1 MARATSTLAAL
12 MGFLVAA
19 GVPTGLANGQEVP
32 LRAGSIQ
39 LETEFAGDQP
49 FGRISWLTITAEEE
63 VWVLDGSANVFYLI
77 GIDGQVVASFGRSG
91 DGPGDLSMPCCL
103 RVDATGRLWVQGMT
117 RLDIFR
123 RTADQ
128 VVFEKRLLNEV
139 FLNDNSLTSFGAR
152 PPVLLTESNTAL
164 VRAARFGNSYTP
176 EMHLFEIDSSGE
188 TVRRWAYPEMPEPD
202 WIMYEFPRRGG
213 RIIPQMLP
221 YGSQSHLA
229 RSSKAMYALVTT
241 NAYEVAVHD
250 PDGAVVARIS
260 RPDVQGP
267 SVTASERSQAE
278 AQVRQWDQ
286 NARRVGG
293 IIPQVTIPARK
304 PAIDRIWFDAADRL
318 WVSLSVHGD
327 AVRSEAD
334 VYDTTGALLFR
345 AQWPR
350 GVELRHGAARGT
362 VAWGIARG
370 PVDEP
375 RLTLIRF
382 SDQGSVNDVH
392 NGKRS
397 G

>member
-1 MARATSTLAAL
+1 MARTTTALAAL
-12 MGFLVAA
+12 TGLLLAA
-19 GVPTGLANGQEVP
+19 GVPAGPANGQEVP
-32 LRAGSIQ
+32 LLVGSIQ
-39 LETEFAGDQP
+39 LETEFAGDEP

-77 GIDGQVVASFGRSG
+77 GVDGQVVTRFGRSG
-91 DGPGDLSMPCCL
+91 DGPGDLYMPCCL

-128 VVFEKRLLNEV
+128 VVFEQRLLNEA
-139 FLNDNSLTSFGAR
+139 FLGDNSLMSFGAR

-164 VRAARFGNSYTP
+164 VQAARFLGNSYSP
-176 EMHLFEIDSSGE
+176 EILLVEIDSRGE

-202 WIMYEFPRRGG
+202 WIMYEFPRRGES
-213 RIIPQMLP
+213 RPFIPQMLP
-221 YGSQSHLA
+221 HGSRSYLA

-241 NAYEVAVHD
+241 TAYEVTVHD

-260 RPDVQGP
+260 RPEVEGP
-267 SVTASERSQAE
+267 PVTASERNRAE

-293 IIPQVTIPARK
+293 IIPEVTIPARK
-304 PAIDRIWFDAADRL
+304 PPIDRIWFDAEDRL
-318 WVSLSVHGD
+318 WVSLGVHGD
-327 AVRSEAD
+327 AVMSEAD
-334 VYDTTGALLFR
+334 VYDTTGAPLFR

-362 VAWGIARG
+362 VAWGIVKG
-370 PVDEP
+370 PLDEP
-375 RLTLIRF
+375 RLALIRF
-382 SDQGSVNDVH
+382 GDQGS
-392 NGKRS
+392 RQ
-397 G
+397 